1 MTRLMV
7 IADGEKHQND
17 FTVSDRAAVN
27 GVNCFLSSRPSDDG
41 YSEIKSDRFA
51 LFFWCQAV

>member
-1 MTRLMV
+1 MV